1 MIHVYSRAE
10 PFFLSGSNNIAMLFI
25 HGFTASPSEIYPV
38 AKLVHQATGI
48 TVSGVLLPGHG
59 SHPRFLNRTTW
70 QDWYN
75 TVESESKYLLANYE
89 KVYVAGLSLGG
100 LLAMYVGGKIPGLNG
115 VIAINPPIRLH
126 YDKFLNI
133 LAPMVQWIKPYI
145 PKPVGNQER
154 LRKKGRF
161 AYDRTP
167 VKAFRSMMELRGKTL
182 QVLDGYN
189 DMPLL
194 LIQSQ
199 NDETVD
205 PKGAKLVKNKVKN
218 IEFVELEDS
227 KHVATM
233 GEEQYKIAGLI
244 IDFIGKN

>member
-1 MIHVYSRAE
+1 
-10 PFFLSGSNNIAMLFI
+10 
-25 HGFTASPSEIYPV
+25 
-38 AKLVHQATGI
+38 
-48 TVSGVLLPGHG
+48 
-59 SHPRFLNRTTW
+59 
-70 QDWYN
+70 
-75 TVESESKYLLANYE
+75 
-89 KVYVAGLSLGG
+89 
-100 LLAMYVGGKIPGLNG
+100 
-115 VIAINPPIRLH
+115 
-126 YDKFLNI
+126 
-133 LAPMVQWIKPYI
+133 MVQWIKPYI

>member
-1 MIHVYSRAE
+1 MIHIYSAAE
-10 PFFLSGSNNIAMLFI
+10 PFFFSGNKDIAILFI
-25 HGFTASPSEIYPV
+25 HGFTASPSEVYPV
-38 AKLVHQATGI
+38 AKLVHQTSGA

-70 QDWYN
+70 RDWYS

-89 KVYVAGLSLGG
+89 KVYVVGLSLGG
-100 LLAMYVGGKIPGLNG
+100 LLAMYLGGNIPELKGG
-115 VIAINPPIRLH
+115 VAINPPIRLH
-126 YDKFLNI
+126 YDKLLNF
-133 LAPMVQWIKPYI
+133 LAPLVQWIKPYI
-145 PKPVGNQER
+145 PKPVGNQEK